1 MHTTIDEK
9 QLLDFAKDLKVL
21 YVEDDPKSREIS
33 LSMIGRFFNDIV
45 VAEEGKEGLDKYTK
59 TIDLVI
65 TDINMP
71 KMSGLDMIEAIKGIN
86 SNVHC
91 MIITSYDSID
101 NLIKSIEL
109 GVDGFIQK
117 PMTLKYMKKN
127 LLNVLERI
135 YFHKQ
140 LDEHQKKL
148 EQKLEIKLK
157 ELENKDQLFIKQSKH
172 AAMGEMVDIIA
183 HQWIQPLSLIGMH
196 SDLLYELNEDKDC
209 VDIKDV
215 KETSNKIRKQ
225 INHLVDTLSHFRNFF
240 RPHLNMEN
248 CNLLNI
254 FNSIDILLKGVL
266 IDNKIKLEIN
276 CDEKIVVQANEN
288 DLKHIFINL
297 INNAIDQFRIN
308 NIKDRKITIDVK
320 DEDKLTILV
329 KDNAGGIKDEFKD
342 SIFDANFTTKGNNE
356 GTGMGLYMTSLILE
370 KYNAAITIDNING
383 GAVFKV
389 TI

>member
-9 QLLDFAKDLKVL
+9 LLLDFAKDLKVL
-21 YVEDDPKSREIS
+21 YVEDDPKSREVS
-33 LSMIGRFFNDIV
+33 LSMIKRFFNDIV
-45 VAEEGKEGLDKYTK
+45 IASNGKEGLDNYHNS
-59 TIDLVI
+59 IDLII

-71 KMSGLDMIEAIKGIN
+71 KMNGLDMIEAIKGIN
-86 SNVHC
+86 NNVHC
-91 MIITSYDSID
+91 MIITSYDSIE

-127 LLNVLERI
+127 MLNVLERI

-140 LDEHQKKL
+140 IDEHQNNLEKKL
-148 EQKLEIKLK
+148 EVKLK
-157 ELENKDQLFIKQSKH
+157 ELETKDQVVIKQSKH

-196 SDLLYELNEDKDC
+196 SDLLYELNEDKEK
-209 VDIKDV
+209 VDIKEV
-215 KETSNKIRKQ
+215 KECTSKIRKQ

-248 CNLLNI
+248 CNILDI

-266 IDNKIKLEIN
+266 IDNKIYMKIN

-288 DLKHIFINL
+288 DLKHVFINL

-308 NIKDRKITIDVK
+308 NIKDRKIIIDVK
-320 DEDKLTILV
+320 NKDKLTILV
-329 KDNAGGIKDEFKD
+329 KDNAGGIKEEFKD

-356 GTGMGLYMTSLILE
+356 GTGMGLYMTRLILE
-370 KYNAAITIDNING
+370 KYNATISIDNING

-389 TI
+389 TF